1 MDHLFNNLSNNLSK
15 NSFNNL
21 FNFRV
26 DEEKFK
32 YDDDDK

>member
-32 YDDDDK
+32 YDDDNK